1 MKLVVDIDQIM
12 ANLTN
17 LASSIEEYN
26 SALSSFKSA
35 SIDCSLDE
43 VRGVIE
49 DFKSSISQDL
59 EKLNTSSEE
68 YKVLVDECC
77 TEYQANEENVQ
88 IIDSTPLLD
97 VVINNPEVT
106 SDYKGDAASVLTGLP
121 STEIVSPVYYDPNLK
136 YNEGGLP
143 IPYFNQ
149 RDYPDVYIGDS
160 NVADGGCGYTS
171 VAMIA
176 SYLTRTNISPK
187 EIGERYPGF
196 YVPGVGMSHSLV
208 GQVAGDYKLGTVREV
223 YDKDEMYQA
232 LADGKAVISTQSYGR
247 FTRGGH
253 LIVLRGI
260 DENGNI
266 LVNDPNGYN
275 AYDKGYNNKSF
286 TLAEIDESAGKYFI
300 FEGDGENVKVKQKEA

>member
-88 IIDSTPLLD
+88 
-97 VVINNPEVT
+97 NH
-106 SDYKGDAASVLTGLP
+106 Y
-121 STEIVSPVYYDPNLK
+121 
-136 YNEGGLP
+136 
-143 IPYFNQ
+143 
-149 RDYPDVYIGDS
+149 
-160 NVADGGCGYTS
+160 
-171 VAMIA
+171 
-176 SYLTRTNISPK
+176 
-187 EIGERYPGF
+187 
-196 YVPGVGMSHSLV
+196 
-208 GQVAGDYKLGTVREV
+208 
-223 YDKDEMYQA
+223 
-232 LADGKAVISTQSYGR
+232 
-247 FTRGGH
+247 
-253 LIVLRGI
+253 
-260 DENGNI
+260 
-266 LVNDPNGYN
+266 
-275 AYDKGYNNKSF
+275 
-286 TLAEIDESAGKYFI
+286 
-300 FEGDGENVKVKQKEA
+300 